1 MGGSTAQAA
10 AGAGKLT
17 LAPAIL
23 AVTGHQVTKTI
34 AQKRIKIAHTATSEL
49 LP

>member
-1 MGGSTAQAA
+1 MGGSTALAA

-23 AVTGHQVTKTI
+23 AVTGHQVIKTI
-34 AQKRIKIAHTATSEL
+34 AKKCITIAQTATSEL
-49 LP
+49 LS